1 MITTFPISKQP
12 WCIYVY
18 VGVRASQKGRKPS
31 KSSVWRLFFF
41 FRFMVCMNQ
50 KKCGNN
56 SFYLKSDCNTKHALN
71 KKKLLNKSSFPGS
84 ALPESFF
91 IEVPQLGIPFW
102 NASSHLCGEL
112 FETPEWKNIC
122 LTYFKWL
129 CLDESL
135 PDLALSGQGKHVQN
149 ILLHQGFSC
158 I

>member
-1 MITTFPISKQP
+1 MYM
-12 WCIYVY
+12 WVLER
-18 VGVRASQKGRKPS
+18 VRKEGNPPNP
-31 KSSVWRLFFF
+31 VFGDFFFFFF
-41 FRFMVCMNQ
+41 FRFMVYMNQ

-129 CLDESL
+129 CLDESS
-135 PDLALSGQGKHVQN
+135 PDFLAVSGQGKHVQN
-149 ILLHQGFSC
+149 ILLYQGFSC